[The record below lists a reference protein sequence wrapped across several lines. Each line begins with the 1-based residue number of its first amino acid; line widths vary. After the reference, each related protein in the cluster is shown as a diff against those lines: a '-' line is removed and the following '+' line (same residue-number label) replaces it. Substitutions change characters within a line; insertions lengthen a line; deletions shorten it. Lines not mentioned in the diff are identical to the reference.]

1 MLVGLTKTEKAAV
14 LRAGNRRDSDENEAG
29 E

>member
-14 LRAGNRRDSDENEAG
+14 LRAENRRDSDENEAG
-29 E
+29 K